1 MQRKMPGKAGQPP
14 PKRSRYQNL
23 IFDAD
28 RFFAEKD
35 YDTAFQIYQQALQ
48 EAPPGENHPYAQLCR
63 CYRKQ
68 ARKLLKREAWDELVQ
83 SLETMLKINGNR
95 PNLKGLDFK
104 VLAEA
109 YLETGALNQAVE
121 ALNQALKLNPELEPE
136 LKRLNQRIQAESLSQ
151 NMRNLF

>member
-1 MQRKMPGKAGQPP
+1 MQRKMPGKPGQPP

-28 RFFAEKD
+28 RFFADKD
-35 YDTAFQIYQQALQ
+35 YETAFQIYQQALQ
-48 EAPPGENHPYAQLCR
+48 EAPPAENYPYAQLCR

-68 ARKLLKREAWDELVQ
+68 ARKLLKKEAWQELVQ
-83 SLETMLKINGNR
+83 TLEAMIQLNGSR

-109 YLETGALNQAVE
+109 YLETGALQKAVE
-121 ALNQALKLNPELEPE
+121 ALNQAIQLTPELEPE
-136 LKRLNQRIQAESLSQ
+136 LKRLHHRIQAEGLSQ
-151 NMRNLF
+151 NFRNLF

>member
-1 MQRKMPGKAGQPP
+1 MQRKIPGKPGQP
-14 PKRSRYQNL
+14 PKRSRYQSL

-28 RFFAEKD
+28 RFFADKD

-68 ARKLLKREAWDELVQ
+68 ARKLLKKEAWNELIQ
-83 SLETMLKINGNR
+83 SLEAMLQLNGNR

-109 YLETGALNQAVE
+109 YLETGALQKAID
-121 ALNQALKLNPELEPE
+121 ALNQALQLNPELEPE
-136 LKRLNQRIQAESLSQ
+136 LKRLNQRVQAESLSQ